1 MSNKRSGEREMKE
14 RLKKSILATV
24 GSVLL
29 FVGGFMPLT
38 RTNLGFWSGGDTSY
52 EFGIVF
58 VIAGLVGFVLVL
70 LKAKKL
76 LLIPA
81 IAVILGLLF
90 FKGLLNLYGSLIEYT
105 MWYYMLW
112 IGSILLIVQVFLKRN
127 QKNNLSPE
135 NVETE

>member
-1 MSNKRSGEREMKE
+1 MKE

-29 FVGGFMPLT
+29 FVSGFMPLT

-70 LKAKKL
+70 LKVKKL

-81 IAVILGLLF
+81 IAAILGLLF
-90 FKGLLNLYGSLIEYT
+90 FRGLLNLYGSLIEYT
-105 MWYYMLW
+105 FWYYMLW
-112 IGSILLIVQVFLKRN
+112 IGSILIIVQAFLKRD
-127 QKNNLSPE
+127 QKDKVALDNAE
-135 NVETE
+135 ME

>member
-1 MSNKRSGEREMKE
+1 MRERF
-14 RLKKSILATV
+14 KKSIFATV

-29 FVGGFMPLT
+29 FVSGFMPLT

-58 VIAGLVGFVLVL
+58 VIAGLVGLVLVL

-81 IAVILGLLF
+81 IAAILGLLF

-112 IGSILLIVQVFLKRN
+112 IGSILLIVQAFSKRKK
-127 QKNNLSPE
+127 KNDVPLD
-135 NVETE
+135 NVEEE

>member
-1 MSNKRSGEREMKE
+1 MKE
-14 RLKKSILATV
+14 RLKKSILATI

-58 VIAGLVGFVLVL
+58 VIAGLVGLVLVL

-81 IAVILGLLF
+81 VAAILGLLF
-90 FKGLLNLYGSLIEYT
+90 FRGLLNLYGSLIEYT
-105 MWYYMLW
+105 FWYYMLW
-112 IGSILLIVQVFLKRN
+112 IGSILLIVQAILKRD
-127 QKNNLSPE
+127 QKSKVALDNAE
-135 NVETE
+135 ME

>member
-1 MSNKRSGEREMKE
+1 MKE
-14 RLKKSILATV
+14 RLKKSIFAAI

-29 FVGGFMPLT
+29 FVSGFMPLT

-58 VIAGLVGFVLVL
+58 VIAGLIGIILVM

-81 IAVILGLLF
+81 IVGILGLLF
-90 FKGLLNLYGSLIEYT
+90 FRGLLNLYGSLIEYT

-112 IGSILLIVQVFLKRN
+112 IGSILLIVQAFLKR
-127 QKNNLSPE
+127 KN
-135 NVETE
+135 ETEQECVNTEMEKEDEENK

>member
-1 MSNKRSGEREMKE
+1 MKE
-14 RLKKSILATV
+14 KFKKSIFATI

-29 FVGGFMPLT
+29 FVSGFMPLT

-58 VIAGLVGFVLVL
+58 VIAGLIGIILVM

-81 IAVILGLLF
+81 IVGILGLLF
-90 FKGLLNLYGSLIEYT
+90 FRGLLSLYGSLIEYT

-112 IGSILLIVQVFLKRN
+112 IGSILLIVQVFLKR
-127 QKNNLSPE
+127 KNGTEQECLNTEMEKEDEE
-135 NVETE
+135 NK